1 MKISHI
7 GFIGFGLI
15 GGSIAKAIRQFC
27 PECHI
32 TATSRSL
39 APLHKAQAEGIIDI
53 VSEGIT
59 TAFSDCDIILICTP
73 VVTITKYFSLL
84 KPIIKPTC
92 ILTDVGSVKGTI
104 HQAAARLGLEEYFI
118 GGHPMAGSELSGYEH
133 AYADLLAGA
142 KYVITPSAKTSA
154 ERLDTYIQFVKDIKA
169 VPIVMDCKTH
179 DYCAAA
185 ISHVPHLASAA
196 LAKLVKDSDCKEE
209 YMHQLAAGGFK
220 DTTRIA
226 ASSPEM
232 WEQICN
238 SNPEAITHL
247 LTDYI
252 NLLTDIKEQ
261 ICNGETHYIYKLFQE
276 AGEYRN
282 TFSGRQAKKS
292 EDESQS

>member
-15 GGSIAKAIRQFC
+15 GGSIAKAIKQFR

-39 APLHKAQAEGIIDI
+39 SPLYQAQAENVIDT

-59 TAFSDCDIILICTP
+59 ALFSDCDIIFICTP
-73 VVTITKYFSLL
+73 VVTITEYFSLL
-84 KPIIKPTC
+84 KPVIKPSC

-104 HQAAARLGLEEYFI
+104 HKAAAKLGLEESFI
-118 GGHPMAGSELSGYEH
+118 GGHPMAGSELSGYSH

-154 ERLDTYIQFVKDIKA
+154 ERLEAYVQLVKDIKA
-169 VPIVMDCKTH
+169 LPMVMDYETH
-179 DYCAAA
+179 DYSAAA

-196 LAKLVKDSDCKEE
+196 LAKLVKDSDGREG
-209 YMHQLAAGGFK
+209 YMHLLAAGGFK

-232 WEQICN
+232 WEQICA
-238 SNPEAITHL
+238 SNTDAINLL

-252 NLLTDIKEQ
+252 HLLGDIQEHL
-261 ICNGETHYIYKLFQE
+261 CNGEYHYIYQLFQE
-276 AGEYRN
+276 AGAYRN
-282 TFSGRQAKKS
+282 TFSGKS
-292 EDESQS
+292 TKQSDH

>member
-39 APLHKAQAEGIIDI
+39 APLETALADGVIDTVAEGVTD
-53 VSEGIT
+53 
-59 TAFSDCDIILICTP
+59 AFSDCDIIFICTP

-104 HQAAARLGLEEYFI
+104 HQAAANLGLEEYFI
-118 GGHPMAGSELSGYEH
+118 GGHPMAGSELSGYAH

-142 KYVITPSAKTSA
+142 KYVITPSAKTST

-169 VPIVMDCKTH
+169 VPIVMDYKTH
-179 DYCAAA
+179 DYCTAA

-196 LAKLVKDSDCKEE
+196 LAKLVKDSDCKEA
-209 YMHQLAAGGFK
+209 YMHLLAAGGFK

-232 WEQICN
+232 WEQICT

-247 LTDYI
+247 LADYI
-252 NLLTDIKEQ
+252 NLLTDIKEH
-261 ICNGETHYIYKLFQE
+261 ISNGETHSIYALFEE
-276 AGEYRN
+276 AGAYRN
-282 TFSGRQAKKS
+282 TFTK
-292 EDESQS
+292 